1 MSRNAIETAL
11 GAVVLI
17 VAVGFFIWAYG
28 RSDVGNPG
36 GYTLNAKFTSAE
48 GLDPGTDVR
57 MAGIKV
63 GQIVSTDLDS
73 KTFQAVVQFSVRQ
86 GIELPDDSS
95 AAVVSASLLGGRYLR
110 LEPGGDEKVLKDGDT
125 VQFTQSA
132 VNIEELVGKYIF
144 GQGGG
149 QGQGG
154 GGAQGQA
161 PAGEAGPG
169 GGAGAPGGGANPFKP
184 ASP

>member
-1 MSRNAIETAL
+1 MSRNAIETVL

-36 GYTLNAKFTSAE
+36 GYTLNATFNSAE

-57 MAGIKV
+57 MAGIKI
-63 GQIVSTDLDS
+63 GQIEATSLDP
-73 KTFQAVVQFSVRQ
+73 KTFQAVVRFSVRQ

-110 LEPGGDEKVLKDGDT
+110 LEPGGDEKVLKDGGQ
-125 VQFTQSA
+125 VQYTQSA
-132 VNIEELVGKYIF
+132 VNIEDLVGKYIF
-144 GQGGG
+144 GQGGS

-154 GGAQGQA
+154 AKGQQA
-161 PAGEAGPG
+161 PAGKPGPG
-169 GGAGAPGGGANPFKP
+169 GGAAPVGGGDPLKTP
-184 ASP
+184 SP